1 MNPHHICGS
10 KPRTGED
17 ESEVVALEPVVEGV
31 EGDGEG
37 EDVGQRPA
45 EVEHE
50 VELGDRDQQKPT
62 QEKNWLSLVVRL
74 RKIKWKASHE
84 FFNRVAP
91 CWFWLNIP
99 PENILQSISTSE
111 FSGGQWLQKSGGVH
125 P

>member
-1 MNPHHICGS
+1 MYPHHIPRF

-31 EGDGEG
+31 EGDGQG

-62 QEKNWLSLVVRL
+62 QEKNWVSLVV
-74 RKIKWKASHE
+74 
-84 FFNRVAP
+84 
-91 CWFWLNIP
+91 
-99 PENILQSISTSE
+99 TS
-111 FSGGQWLQKSGGVH
+111 
-125 P
+125 

>member
-1 MNPHHICGS
+1 MNPHHIPRF

-62 QEKNWLSLVVRL
+62 QEKN
-74 RKIKWKASHE
+74 
-84 FFNRVAP
+84 
-91 CWFWLNIP
+91 
-99 PENILQSISTSE
+99 
-111 FSGGQWLQKSGGVH
+111 
-125 P
+125 